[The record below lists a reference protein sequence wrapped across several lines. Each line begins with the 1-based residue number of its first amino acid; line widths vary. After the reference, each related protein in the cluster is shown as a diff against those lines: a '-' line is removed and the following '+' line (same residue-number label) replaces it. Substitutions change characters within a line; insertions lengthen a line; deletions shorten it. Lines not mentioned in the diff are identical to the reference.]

1 MMCRNNTQKEK
12 GVALYL
18 TIIVMA
24 LLLAM
29 IFGLGLSFVG
39 QVKLLR
45 GVGHSMVVLYAAEA
59 GLESALYQDL
69 QGMDITLC
77 DGTGGAPTFCQGTF
91 LNEASYEILVQLPG
105 GDCTAEAYCVE
116 SRGELGQSARAL
128 RISVDSVGF
137 GCIDQVDVMLVLDS
151 TGSISDTDP
160 DGPGP
165 LLSDFQ
171 TLKEAAKAFVDI
183 LSPSSETAHI
193 GQSNFEEI
201 GVLDLPLSSDLTA
214 IKGAINAL
222 VREKY
227 PSSGTNLKEGIDVAK
242 VELGGGNDRLDVES
256 PDFMLII
263 TDGEPNIPAPTS
275 NARAVAKVAADE
287 AKAASIEIFVVGV
300 GTNGIAET
308 FLRDNIAH
316 SPTHYFDIDAYADLE
331 EILEELATCG

>member
-137 GCIDQVDVMLVLDS
+137 GCIDQVDVMLVLDRS
-151 TGSISDTDP
+151 GSINNTEEA
-160 DGPGP
+160 
-165 LLSDFQ
+165 Q
-171 TLKEAAKAFVDI
+171 MKAAAKAFVDV
-183 LSPSSETAHI
+183 LAPSSETAHI
-193 GQSNFEEI
+193 GQVSFGDSPSGPEPPS
-201 GVLDLPLSSDLTA
+201 LDQHLTDS
-214 IKGAINAL
+214 GAALYATIDAL
-222 VREKY
+222 VTEADTYMAPAITLAKQELDNPGDNHDRDD
-227 PSSGTNLKEGIDVAK
+227 ID
-242 VELGGGNDRLDVES
+242 S
-256 PDFMLII
+256 PDFMVLI
-263 TDGEPNIPAPTS
+263 TDGNPDDSKATIIA
-275 NARAVAKVAADE
+275 AADT
-287 AKAASIEIFVVGV
+287 AKAAGIEIFVVGV
-300 GTNGIAET
+300 LDNSPQGQAAEI
-308 FLRDNIAH
+308 FLRDNIA
-316 SPTHYFDIDAYADLE
+316 STPTHFFKIDAYGDLE
-331 EILEELATCG
+331 AQLEELATCG